1 MSRPKGDSQ
10 PQAARRAQR
19 SGGKTGSG
27 FEQSYNAQPAVQIDS
42 RLIVGQRVSDAP
54 NDKEQLVPAL
64 AAIPGELGKP
74 DTALTDSG
82 FYSEAAVAAVEAP
95 GPMAKRRLKSPPPS
109 FGKAITGPWRTWK
122 SRTIRRFPD
131 RRPPPANT

>member
-10 PQAARRAQR
+10 PQAARRANR

-27 FEQSYNAQPAVQIDS
+27 FEQCYNAQLAVEIDS

-54 NDKEQLVPAL
+54 NDKEQLVPTL

-74 DTALTDSG
+74 DSALTDSG
-82 FYSEAAVAAVEAP
+82 FYSEAAVAVRWIMCSRAVACGP
-95 GPMAKRRLKSPPPS
+95 GGGGSSCFSKS
-109 FGKAITGPWRTWK
+109 ATVR
-122 SRTIRRFPD
+122 
-131 RRPPPANT
+131 